1 MLGLFKS
8 DPKKKLQKAYEAKLE
23 KALHYQRNGD
33 LRTHSTLMLEAESLY
48 AENSSAR
55 KERLNTKQRRCCHQ
69 HEPNTYV

>member
-33 LRTHSTLMLEAESLY
+33 LRTHSTLMLYEAESLY
-48 AENSSAR
+48 AKIQALEKSA
-55 KERLNTKQRRCCHQ
+55 
-69 HEPNTYV
+69 